1 MNLVTAILL
10 AVLGILPL
18 AAPPAGAAYER
29 LPISVPDSDWRPLDQ
44 RWDRGLQARLDQA
57 LRQNPLWQ
65 SLVLEGKM
73 AVGLV
78 DLNDPKAPRYARV
91 NGNTMM
97 YAASL
102 PKIAV
107 LLAAYQSMEDG
118 SLRQTPKLEAEL
130 VEMIRRSDNAAT
142 NRVIDQVGLRKI
154 GAVVTDPRYRFY
166 DQGQGGGLW
175 VGTNYGL
182 HLEQN
187 LEPLKNLDH
196 AATVNQV
203 CRFYYLLAYGRLINP
218 QRSKQILVKL
228 AFPDLDDK
236 FMKSLG
242 KSVRLEQMYRK
253 SGEWR
258 TWYSDSIL
266 VWAPPKRRYILA
278 ALIDH
283 SQGEKILQELL
294 PVAEGLLRPGLPVR
308 PGPAR

>member
-1 MNLVTAILL
+1 MMFFSSILMALLV
-10 AVLGILPL
+10 VLPL
-18 AAPPAGAAYER
+18 AAPPARAASDR
-29 LPISVPDSDWRPLDQ
+29 LPLSVPDSDWRPLDQ
-44 RWDRGLQARLDQA
+44 RWDRGLQVRLETA

-65 SLVLEGKM
+65 SLVIEGKM

-91 NGNTMM
+91 NPNTMM

-107 LLAAYQSMEDG
+107 LLAACQGFEDG
-118 SLRQTPKLEAEL
+118 TLRESPQIQADM
-130 VEMIRRSDNAAT
+130 VEMVRRSDNFAT
-142 NRVIDQVGLRKI
+142 NKVIQQIGLRKI
-154 GAVVTDPRYRFY
+154 GEVITDPRYRFY
-166 DQGQGGGLW
+166 DQGKGGGLW
-175 VGTNYGL
+175 LGTGFGL
-182 HLEQN
+182 HVEQN

-196 AATVNQV
+196 AATVHQV

-218 QRSKQILVKL
+218 KRSRQILKTL

-236 FMKSLG
+236 FMKALG
-242 KSVRLEQMYRK
+242 KSVPLYQMYRK

-258 TWYSDSIL
+258 TWYSDSVL
-266 VWAPPKRRYILA
+266 VWAGPRRRYVLA

-283 SQGEKILQELL
+283 EQGEKILQELL
-294 PVAEGLLRPGLPVR
+294 PVMEGILRASLPVR

>member
-1 MNLVTAILL
+1 MKLVTAILL

-18 AAPPAGAAYER
+18 AAPPAGAASER

-57 LRQNPLWQ
+57 LRQNPLWH
-65 SLVLEGKM
+65 SLILEGKM

-78 DLNDPKAPRYARV
+78 DLSDPKAPRYARV

-107 LLAAYQSMEDG
+107 LLAAYQGMEDG
-118 SLRQTPKLEAEL
+118 ALRPSPKLEAEL

-154 GAVVTDPRYRFY
+154 AAVITDPRYRFY

-175 VGTNYGL
+175 LGTNYGL

-196 AATVNQV
+196 AATVHQV

-218 QRSKQILVKL
+218 QRSKQILNKL

-236 FMKSLG
+236 FMKALG

-266 VWAPPKRRYILA
+266 VWAPPRRRYILA
-278 ALIDH
+278 ALIDD

-294 PVAEGLLRPGLPVR
+294 PVAEGLLRPGPPVR
-308 PGPAR
+308 PGPVR